1 MKKYISLFPPEARKG
16 EDATPAPEAD
26 SPKTKTER
34 EEVRK
39 WIREQMDQGDL
50 PPEPE
55 VDVGSLGKVRAQKW
69 PMNESGETESVAPVV
84 GAEKDDF
91 FGDDDEES

>member
-1 MKKYISLFPPEARKG
+1 
-16 EDATPAPEAD
+16 
-26 SPKTKTER
+26 
-34 EEVRK
+34 
-39 WIREQMDQGDL
+39 MDQGDL